1 VALAVTACTSDGR
14 PDDAATRGG
23 PSGDVLPASQV
34 DPLVA
39 ALPEESV
46 ADVPSMRL
54 ADGVLP
60 PTNRWFSGLV
70 FGDEPMPVFP
80 FPISFQATDDGF
92 AAGQPAPVPS
102 ATAIVGPALTDVSV
116 DLGSGDFVVSGYD
129 DVSVTLEHRDGDTV
143 LGHTTVA
150 EGSPTVSY
158 TAATAQTDALS
169 LLGDGT
175 FRAAGDGRATVQVGD
190 ATWGVVVTGGTLD
203 ADAGSVA
210 LDEGGSVVLVSVPA
224 GASSDQA
231 TQVLDA
237 AASPLTG
244 VTTAYGTTGS
254 GDQQVQTTDLGYVTA
269 EGGDALVVSAPHQGG
284 SGPAAGGTDTGLTYP
299 TVYGTVPLSIGTG
312 LSFGAPTTT
321 ASTALDLSGLSD
333 AERASVRDQL
343 EIDAGSTP
351 TVAADTYY
359 GGKGLYRATML
370 YQLAVQLDDQQVA
383 ADLKERVVD
392 QLDLWTDPD
401 GCESRDQECFVYDP
415 AVKGVVGKAASF
427 GSDEFNDHYFHY
439 GYFLYAAGVMAADDP
454 SLAED
459 WQPVMD
465 LLAADIASGSQNG
478 SFPDRRAFDPF
489 WSHSWASG
497 YAPFVDGNNQESSSE
512 AVGAYAGLS
521 LWASATGDAAL
532 GSEAS
537 WMLSAE
543 SQAALAYFVAPDL
556 SDPVFQGS
564 EGTTTFDHSVV
575 SLNWGG
581 KRDWG
586 TWFSAEPSAIAG
598 IQLIPLSPTSVDYLT
613 ADAAGGA
620 EQVDAFVAE
629 AAPDGFDG
637 PLADAGPLGDAEPLG
652 DYVLMY
658 SALAGKD
665 AAADALSTLAALPD
679 TGIDDGNSRSY
690 AMAWI
695 LAAQAR
701 G

>member
-1 VALAVTACTSDGR
+1 VTAGGLVLAGCTSGDGATG
-14 PDDAATRGG
+14 PDGGSTEGRTTAA
-23 PSGDVLPASQV
+23 GDVLPASQI

-46 ADVPSMRL
+46 ADVPTMRL

-80 FPISFQATDDGF
+80 FPISFQLTDDGF

-116 DLGSGDFVVSGYD
+116 DLGSSDFVVSGYD

-143 LGHTTVA
+143 LGHTTIA

-169 LLGDGT
+169 VLGDGT
-175 FRAAGDGRATVQVGD
+175 FEAAGDGRATVEVGD

-203 ADAGSVA
+203 ADASSVS

-224 GASSDQA
+224 GASSDQT

-244 VTTAYGTTGS
+244 VTTSYGTSGS
-254 GDQQVQTTDLGYVTA
+254 GDQQQQTTELGYVTA
-269 EGGDALVVSAPHQGG
+269 AGGDALVVAAPHQGD
-284 SGPAAGGTDTGLTYP
+284 SGPAAGGADTGLTYP

-321 ASTALDLSGLSD
+321 ASAALDLSGLSD

-343 EIDAGSTP
+343 EIDVSLTP
-351 TVAADTYY
+351 TFAADTYY
-359 GGKGLYRATML
+359 GGKALYRASML
-370 YQLAVQLDDQQVA
+370 YQLAVQLDDQEVA
-383 ADLKERVVD
+383 ADLKKRIVD
-392 QLDLWTDPD
+392 QLDLWTEPD

-454 SLAED
+454 SLAEG

-497 YAPFVDGNNQESSSE
+497 YSPFADGNNQESSSE

-521 LWASATGDAAL
+521 LWASATGDEAL
-532 GSEAS
+532 GGEAN

-556 SDPVFQGS
+556 SDPVFQGAA
-564 EGTTTFDHSVV
+564 GTTTFDHTVV

-581 KRDWG
+581 KRDWA

-613 ADAAGGA
+613 AEAAGGA

-637 PLADAGPLGDAEPLG
+637 PLAD
-652 DYVLMY
+652 YVLMY

-665 AAADALSTLAALPD
+665 AAASALATLAALPD

>member
-1 VALAVTACTSDGR
+1 MTAGSLVLAGCTSDDGSAGPDGGITAGR
-14 PDDAATRGG
+14 TTAA
-23 PSGDVLPASQV
+23 GDVLPASQV

-46 ADVPSMRL
+46 ADVPTMRL

-80 FPISFQATDDGF
+80 FPISFQLTDDGF

-116 DLGSGDFVVSGYD
+116 DLGSSDFVVSGYD

-143 LGHTTVA
+143 LGHTTIA

-169 LLGDGT
+169 VLGDGT
-175 FRAAGDGRATVQVGD
+175 FEAAGDGRATVEVGD

-203 ADAGSVA
+203 ADASSVA

-224 GASSDQA
+224 GASSDQT

-244 VTTAYGTTGS
+244 VTTSYGTSGS
-254 GDQQVQTTDLGYVTA
+254 GDQQQQTTELGYVTA
-269 EGGDALVVSAPHQGG
+269 AGGDALVVAAPHQGD

-321 ASTALDLSGLSD
+321 ASAALDLSGLSD

-343 EIDAGSTP
+343 EIDVSLTP
-351 TVAADTYY
+351 TFAADTYY
-359 GGKGLYRATML
+359 GGKALYRASML
-370 YQLAVQLDDQQVA
+370 YQLAVQLDDQEVA
-383 ADLKERVVD
+383 ADLKKRIVD
-392 QLDLWTDPD
+392 QLDLWTEPD

-454 SLAED
+454 SLAQG

-497 YAPFVDGNNQESSSE
+497 YSPFADGNNQESSSE

-521 LWASATGDAAL
+521 LWASATGDEAL
-532 GSEAS
+532 GGEAS

-556 SDPVFQGS
+556 SDPVFQGAA
-564 EGTTTFDHSVV
+564 GTTTFDHTVV

-581 KRDWG
+581 KRDWA

-613 ADAAGGA
+613 AEAAGGA

-637 PLADAGPLGDAEPLG
+637 PLAD
-652 DYVLMY
+652 YVLMY

-665 AAADALSTLAALPD
+665 AAASALTTLAALPD

>member
-1 VALAVTACTSDGR
+1 MTACTSGDR
-14 PDDAATRGG
+14 DDAGVDATHGG
-23 PSGDVLPASQV
+23 RAGDVLPASRI

-39 ALPEESV
+39 ALPQESV
-46 ADVPSMRL
+46 GEAPTTRL
-54 ADGVLP
+54 ADGLLP

-80 FPISFQATDDGF
+80 FPISFQLTDDGF

-116 DLGSGDFVVSGYD
+116 DLGSSDSVVSGYD

-143 LGHTTVA
+143 LGHTTIA

-158 TAATAQTDALS
+158 TAATSQTDALS
-169 LLGDGT
+169 VLGDGT
-175 FRAAGDGRATVQVGD
+175 FRAAGDGRATVEVGD

-203 ADAGSVA
+203 VDASSMA
-210 LDEGGSVVLVSVPA
+210 LDEGGSLVLVSVPA

-231 TQVLDA
+231 AQVLDA
-237 AASPLTG
+237 ATSPLTG
-244 VTTAYGTTGS
+244 VTTTYGTSGS
-254 GDQQVQTTDLGYVTA
+254 GDQQQQTTELGYATA
-269 EGGDALVVSAPHQGG
+269 AGGDALVVAAPHQGD

-312 LSFGAPTTT
+312 LAFSAPTTT
-321 ASTALDLSGLSD
+321 ASAALDLSGLSD

-343 EIDAGSTP
+343 DADVSLTQAFP
-351 TVAADTYY
+351 ADTYY
-359 GGKGLYRATML
+359 GGKALYRASML
-370 YQLAVQLDDQQVA
+370 WQLAVQLDDQEAA
-383 ADLKERVVD
+383 ADLKERIVD
-392 QLDLWTDPD
+392 QLDLWTRPD

-415 AVKGVVGKAASF
+415 AVGGVVGKAPSF
-427 GSDEFNDHYFHY
+427 GSEEFNDHYFHY

-454 SLAED
+454 SLAEG

-521 LWASATGDAAL
+521 LWASATGDEAL
-532 GSEAS
+532 GAEAS

-556 SDPVFQGS
+556 SDPVFRADTAAGVAGAADS
-564 EGTTTFDHSVV
+564 AGATTFDHRVV

-581 KRDWG
+581 KRDYG

-613 ADAAGGA
+613 SEAAGGA

-637 PLADAGPLGDAEPLG
+637 PLAD
-652 DYVLMY
+652 YVLMY

-665 AAADALSTLAALPD
+665 AAASALATLAALPD
-679 TGIDDGNSRSY
+679 TSIDDGNSRSY
-690 AMAWI
+690 AMAWM